1 LNENFG
7 DLKNTKIYILKFTN
21 NHNALNSSNLRSFF
35 LFKKLTLKYYARIL
49 FLIIFGKELTYLG
62 MKDKTIDYILR
73 ATWQTVSRMYN
84 EEAQNYG
91 ATMATG
97 FALLSMDKDKG
108 TPSTS
113 LGPKMGMEAT
123 SLTRTLKSMEE
134 KGLIIRKKNPDDGRG
149 VLIYL
154 TDFGREKRE
163 LSKNTVLK
171 FNETVK
177 QHISEEKFQHFIEV
191 AETINEL
198 ILEKNIF
205 NSKENLV
212 SQKK

>member
-1 LNENFG
+1 
-7 DLKNTKIYILKFTN
+7 
-21 NHNALNSSNLRSFF
+21 
-35 LFKKLTLKYYARIL
+35 
-49 FLIIFGKELTYLG
+49 
-62 MKDKTIDYILR
+62 
-73 ATWQTVSRMYN
+73 
-84 EEAQNYG
+84 
-91 ATMATG
+91 MATG

-134 KGLIIRKKNPDDGRG
+134 KGLIVRKKNPEDGRG

-163 LSKNTVLK
+163 LSKNNVLK

-177 QHISEEKFQHFIEV
+177 QNISEEKFQHFIEV

-198 ILEKNIF
+198 IQDKKIF
-205 NSKENLV
+205 NSKGNSIV
-212 SQKK
+212 KKNNK